1 MGIHFDDVAW
11 YQYIDWQRLDAKTL
25 KKINRLL
32 ESIRRNGYHSIGKV
46 EKLKG
51 DLSGLYSARIDD
63 KNRLVFYV
71 KGDDVIIASCSGHY
85 SGKC

>member
-1 MGIHFDDVAW
+1 MALVWKTPAW
-11 YQYIDWQRLDAKTL
+11 EQYVDWQTLDRKTL
-25 KKINRLL
+25 KKINNLL
-32 ESIRRNGYHSIGKV
+32 ESIRRNGYQSIGKV

-71 KGDDVIIASCSGHY
+71 RGDDVVIASCSGHY
-85 SGKC
+85 EDR

>member
-11 YQYIDWQRLDAKTL
+11 HQYINWQHLDRKTL
-25 KKINRLL
+25 KKINSLL
-32 ESIRRNGYHSIGKV
+32 ASIRRNGYRLIGKV

-51 DLSGLYSARIDD
+51 DLSGLTSVRIDT

-71 KGDDVIIASCSGHY
+71 QGNDVIIASCSGHY
-85 SGKC
+85 GDS